1 MAKTKENVD
10 ILKLLKTKSDEEKI
24 VFGKEKVLKGLKA
37 KQLKQVLIASNC
49 PQAVKEEINYYAK
62 ISQVAVTQLEQ
73 NNQEVGVFCKRN
85 FFVSVLGILGE

>member
-10 ILKLLKTKSDEEKI
+10 ILKLLKTKSDEKKI
-24 VFGKEKVLKGLKA
+24 VFGKDKVLKGLKT

-62 ISQVAVTQLEQ
+62 IAQVAVTQLEQ